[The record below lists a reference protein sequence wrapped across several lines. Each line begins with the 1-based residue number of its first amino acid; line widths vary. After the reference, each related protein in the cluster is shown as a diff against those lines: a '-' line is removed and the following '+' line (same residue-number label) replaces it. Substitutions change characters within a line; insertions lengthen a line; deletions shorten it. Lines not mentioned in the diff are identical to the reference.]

1 MSHPAIASGAATP
14 AANVAARRSVQFHI
28 AANDAP
34 ATARYT
40 TAIHHPL
47 RRAAI
52 TAGTAPIAHPQPA
65 INTRIACH
73 AAVFGYVRPGC
84 GHAQSPLPTSS
95 AVENPN
101 NTCDHTP

>member
-1 MSHPAIASGAATP
+1 MSHPATASGAATP

-34 ATARYT
+34 ANARYT
-40 TAIHHPL
+40 AAIHHPL

-52 TAGTAPIAHPQPA
+52 TAGTAPIAHPAPA
-65 INTRIACH
+65 SSTRIACH

-84 GHAQSPLPTSS
+84 GHAQSPPVTSS
-95 AVENPN
+95 AVEKPSSM
-101 NTCDHTP
+101 CSHTP